1 MDKIQE
7 IREALAAATPGPW
20 IYNTDSV
27 LKSVDEPICVMFN
40 QQEYDFENAENNAYL
55 IANAPDYISYL
66 LQQIEIKDK
75 ALKWYAAIENY
86 EIGNFTVDQNGELDE
101 WESRVQQDAGEKAR
115 TALKGEDT
123 P

>member
-40 QQEYDFENAENNAYL
+40 QQEYDFENAEENAYL
-55 IANAPDYISYL
+55 IANAPTYISYL

-75 ALKWYAAIENY
+75 VLGFYADRENWRVGPFRVT
-86 EIGNFTVDQNGELDE
+86 EVELDNG
-101 WESRVQQDAGEKAR
+101 RRAR
-115 TALKGEDT
+115 AALKGEDT
-123 P
+123 NE